1 VPEVETVI
9 AAVVAPVDQRYEVP
23 PEAVSVTLPPVQ
35 NVVGPLGVIVAVGS
49 GFTVTVCEA
58 GADVQLFASV
68 VVTVYVPEVETVIAA
83 VVAPVDQRYEVPP
96 DAVSVT
102 LPPAQNVVGPLG
114 VIVAVGSGFTVTVC
128 DAGTE
133 VQLFASVVVTVY
145 VPEVETVIAAVVA
158 PVDQRYDV
166 PPDAVSVTLP
176 PAQNVVG
183 PLGVIVAVG
192 SGFTV
197 TVWDAGADVQL
208 FASVVVTV

>member
-1 VPEVETVI
+1 VI
-9 AAVVAPVDQRYEVP
+9 AAVVAPVDQRYETP
-23 PEAVSVTLPPVQ
+23 PDAVNVTLPPAQ
-35 NVVGPLGVIVAVGS
+35 NVVAPLGVIVAVGS
-49 GFTVTVCEA
+49 GLTVTDCDP
-58 GADVQLFASV
+58 GADVQPFASV

-83 VVAPVDQRYEVPP
+83 VVAPVDQRYDTPP

-102 LPPAQNVVGPLG
+102 LPPAQNVVAPLG

-128 DAGTE
+128 DAGAE
-133 VQLFASVVVTVY
+133 VQPFASVVVTVY

-166 PPDAVSVTLP
+166 PPEAVSVTLP
-176 PAQNVVG
+176 PAQNVVA

-197 TVWDAGADVQL
+197 TICDAGADVQP